1 MPLYHCPGTADS
13 RSSEVRKHACIYTNA
28 ADAAHP
34 YFVVRRL
41 VTPFTQQLDQ
51 FVNSQVAASVLVG
64 VTKELLVFARHDDDS
79 FGVVGTRERGLFC
92 SVYVWRVAT
101 GEQ

>member
-1 MPLYHCPGTADS
+1 MPGTADS

-64 VTKELLVFARHDDDS
+64 VTKELLVFARHDDDDS